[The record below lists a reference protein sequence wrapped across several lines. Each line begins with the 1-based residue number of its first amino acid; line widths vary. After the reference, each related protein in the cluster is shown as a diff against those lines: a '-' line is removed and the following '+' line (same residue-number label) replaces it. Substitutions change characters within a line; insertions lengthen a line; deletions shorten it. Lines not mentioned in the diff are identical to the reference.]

1 MKNKLLLTTALI
13 GSVALAGAAQSEIK
27 IGGSQEITFGA
38 STVDSSTAANNGKA
52 SARGLGNETNLNISG
67 GKDLDNGINIVS
79 KFNIEFDSTNAAKK
93 EVSVQFNMGDAFFV
107 IANDMTQGLNS
118 ISAPRVGDHPNT
130 VAIRASSV
138 SYTDGYIENNFD
150 DHIALGFKVAGG
162 NVVALYAPNAQNSG
176 NDDATLSALET
187 GSGYTISY
195 KGSPVEGLTIGLA
208 TAEKQAINTNV
219 TKDLEADKAM
229 ISYTMGA
236 VTAGVEYSDLDTNTT
251 SGNLKSMSYGVTF
264 NAADNLSIG
273 LGYAVTE
280 DDDAANTNPDEK
292 ISLITLGYNLG
303 GLGIE
308 LSYADTSDAGNTAGA
323 DTQVFQART
332 VVAF

>member
-38 STVDSSTAANNGKA
+38 SSVDSSTAANNGKA

-67 GKDLDNGINIVS
+67 SKDLDNGISIVS
-79 KFNIEFDSTNAAKK
+79 KYNLEFDTAAKK

-130 VAIRASSV
+130 VARRGV
-138 SYTDGYIENNFD
+138 ETSYTDGYIENNFQ
-150 DHIALGFKVAGG
+150 DHVALGFKVAGG
-162 NVVALYAPNAQNSG
+162 NVVALYAPNTQNSG
-176 NDDATLSALET
+176 NDDATLSTLET

-195 KGSPVEGLTIGLA
+195 VGSPVEGLKIGLA
-208 TAEKQAINTNV
+208 TAERQSANTSV
-219 TKDLEADKAM
+219 TKDIEADKAM

-236 VTAGVEYSDLDTNTT
+236 VTAGVEYSDKDTNTT
-251 SGNLKSMSYGVTF
+251 TGNLKSMSYGVTF

-280 DDDAANTNPDEK
+280 ADNPGNTNPDEK

-308 LSYADTSDAGNTAGA
+308 LSYADTSDSGNSSGN

>member
-38 STVDSSTAANNGKA
+38 SSVDSATAANNGKA

-67 GKDLDNGINIVS
+67 SKDLDNGISIVS
-79 KFNIEFDSTNAAKK
+79 KYNLEFDTVAKK

-130 VAIRASSV
+130 IASRGVAT

-150 DHIALGFKVAGG
+150 DHVALGFKVAGG
-162 NVVALYAPNAQNSG
+162 NVVALYAPNAQLNG
-176 NDDATLSALET
+176 NDDNPVSGLET

-208 TAEKQAINTNV
+208 TAEKQSANTIV
-219 TKDLEADKAM
+219 TKDKESDKAM

-251 SGNLKSMSYGVTF
+251 TGNLKSMSYGVTF
-264 NAADNLSIG
+264 NAADNLAIG
-273 LGYAVTE
+273 LGYTVTE
-280 DDDAANTNPDEK
+280 DDDAGNTNPDEK

-303 GLGIE
+303 GLGLE
-308 LSYADTSDAGNTAGA
+308 LSYADTSDSNNSSGN

>member
-1 MKNKLLLTTALI
+1 MKNKLLMTTALI

-27 IGGSQEITFGA
+27 IGGSQEVTYAASSTESNTAASNGGA
-38 STVDSSTAANNGKA
+38 SG
-52 SARGLGNETNLNISG
+52 RGIGNETNLNISG
-67 GKDLDNGINIVS
+67 GKELDNGISIVS

-93 EVSVQFNMGDAFFV
+93 EASVQFNMGDAFFV
-107 IANDMTQGLNS
+107 IANDMTQGMNS

-130 VAIRASSV
+130 VARRGV
-138 SYTDGYIENNFD
+138 ETSYTDGYIENNFQ
-150 DHIALGFKVAGG
+150 DHVALGFKVAGG
-162 NVVALYAPNAQNSG
+162 NVVALYAPNAQLNG
-176 NDDATLSALET
+176 NDDGAVSGLET

-195 KGSPVEGLTIGLA
+195 VGSPVEGLKIGLA
-208 TAEKQAINTNV
+208 TAERQSANTSV
-219 TKDLEADKAM
+219 TKDIEADKAM

-236 VTAGVEYSDLDTNTT
+236 VTAGVEYSDKDTNTT
-251 SGNLKSMSYGVTF
+251 TGNLKSMSYGVTF

-280 DDDAANTNPDEK
+280 ADNPGNTNPDEK

-308 LSYADTSDAGNTAGA
+308 LSYADTSDSGNSSGN

>member
-38 STVDSSTAANNGKA
+38 SSVDSSTAADNGKA

-67 GKDLDNGINIVS
+67 SMDLDNGISIVS
-79 KFNIEFDSTNAAKK
+79 KYNLEFDTAAKK

-118 ISAPRVGDHPNT
+118 ISAPRVGDHPST
-130 VAIRASSV
+130 IAGRGAATA
-138 SYTDGYIENNFD
+138 YTDGQIENNFD
-150 DHIALGFKVAGG
+150 DHVALGFKVAGG
-162 NVVALYAPNAQNSG
+162 NVVALYAPNAQLNG
-176 NDDATLSALET
+176 NDDGAVSGLET

-208 TAEKQAINTNV
+208 TAEKQSANTNV
-219 TKDLEADKAM
+219 TKDIEADKAM

-236 VTAGVEYSDLDTNTT
+236 VTAGVEYSDKDTNTT

-280 DDDAANTNPDEK
+280 DDDAGNTNPDEK

-308 LSYADTSDAGNTAGA
+308 LSYADTSDAANTSGN

>member
-38 STVDSSTAANNGKA
+38 SSVDSSTAADNGKA

-67 GKDLDNGINIVS
+67 SKDLDNGISIVS
-79 KFNIEFDSTNAAKK
+79 KYNLEFDTAAKK

-130 VAIRASSV
+130 IATRGAAV

-150 DHIALGFKVAGG
+150 DHVALGFKVAGG
-162 NVVALYAPNAQNSG
+162 NVVALYAPNAQLNG
-176 NDDATLSALET
+176 NDDGAVSGLET

-208 TAEKQAINTNV
+208 TAEKQSANTSV

-264 NAADNLSIG
+264 NAADNLAIG
-273 LGYAVTE
+273 LGYTVTE
-280 DDDAANTNPDEK
+280 DDDAGNTNPDEK

-308 LSYADTSDAGNTAGA
+308 LSYADTSDAANTSGN

>member
-38 STVDSSTAANNGKA
+38 SSVDSSTAANNGKA

-67 GKDLDNGINIVS
+67 SKDLDNGISIVS
-79 KFNIEFDSTNAAKK
+79 KYNLEFDTAAKK

-118 ISAPRVGDHPNT
+118 ISAPRVGDHPST
-130 VAIRASSV
+130 IAGRGAATT
-138 SYTDGYIENNFD
+138 YTDGQIENNFD

-162 NVVALYAPNAQNSG
+162 NVVALYAPNAQLNG
-176 NDDATLSALET
+176 NDDGPVSGLET

-195 KGSPVEGLTIGLA
+195 VGSPVEGLKIGLA
-208 TAEKQAINTNV
+208 TAEKQSANTNV
-219 TKDLEADKAM
+219 TKDIEADKAM

-236 VTAGVEYSDLDTNTT
+236 VTAGVEYSDKDTNTT
-251 SGNLKSMSYGVTF
+251 SGNLESMSYGVTF

-273 LGYAVTE
+273 LGYTVTE
-280 DDDAANTNPDEK
+280 DDDTGNTNPDEK

-308 LSYADTSDAGNTAGA
+308 LSYADTSDSNNSSGN

>member
-38 STVDSSTAANNGKA
+38 SSVDSSTAANNGKA

-67 GKDLDNGINIVS
+67 SKDLDNGISIVS
-79 KFNIEFDSTNAAKK
+79 KYNLEFDTAAKK

-118 ISAPRVGDHPNT
+118 ISAPRVGDHPST
-130 VAIRASSV
+130 IAGRGAST
-138 SYTDGYIENNFD
+138 SYTDGYFENNAD
-150 DHIALGFKVAGG
+150 DHVALGFKVAGG
-162 NVVALYAPNAQNSG
+162 NVVAIYAPNAQLNG
-176 NDDATLSALET
+176 NDDGAVSGLET

-208 TAEKQAINTNV
+208 TAEKQSANTNV
-219 TKDLEADKAM
+219 TKDKDADKAM

-236 VTAGVEYSDLDTNTT
+236 VTAGVEYSNLDTNTT

-273 LGYAVTE
+273 LGYVVTE
-280 DDDAANTNPDEK
+280 DDDAGNTNPDEK

-303 GLGIE
+303 GLGLE
-308 LSYADTSDAGNTAGA
+308 LSYADTSDSANSSGN

>member
-38 STVDSSTAANNGKA
+38 SSVDSSTAANNGKA

-67 GKDLDNGINIVS
+67 SKDLDNGISIVS
-79 KFNIEFDSTNAAKK
+79 KYNLEFDTAAKK

-130 VAIRASSV
+130 IATRGAAV

-150 DHIALGFKVAGG
+150 DHVALGFKVAGG
-162 NVVALYAPNAQNSG
+162 NVVALYAPNAQLNG
-176 NDDATLSALET
+176 NDDGAVSGLET

-208 TAEKQAINTNV
+208 TAEKQAANTTS
-219 TKDLEADKAM
+219 TKDIEADKVM
-229 ISYTMGA
+229 VSYAMGA
-236 VTAGVEYSDLDTNTT
+236 VTAGVEYSDKDTNTT

-273 LGYAVTE
+273 LGYVVTE
-280 DDDAANTNPDEK
+280 DDDAGNTNPDEK

>member
-38 STVDSSTAANNGKA
+38 SSVKTSSA
-52 SARGLGNETNLNISG
+52 STTGNKSGRGLGNETNLNISG
-67 GKDLDNGINIVS
+67 STDLDNGMSIVT
-79 KFNIEFDSTNAAKK
+79 KYNLEFDTAAKK
-93 EVSVQFNMGDAFFV
+93 EVSMQINSGDAFFV

-130 VAIRASSV
+130 VAARATATAYV
-138 SYTDGYIENNFD
+138 DGHIENNFD
-150 DHIALGFKVAGG
+150 DHVAVGLKVAGG
-162 NVVALYAPNAQNSG
+162 NLVALYAQTARLNG
-176 NDDATLSALET
+176 NDDGGTDALQT

-195 KGSPVEGLTIGLA
+195 VGSPVENLKIGIA
-208 TAEKQAINTNV
+208 HGEKQDSDANRV
-219 TKDLEADKAM
+219 KDIESDKLMVA
-229 ISYTMGA
+229 YTMGA
-236 VTAGVEYSDLDTNTT
+236 VTAGVEYSDKDTNTT
-251 SGNLKSMSYGVTF
+251 SGNLKTMSYGVTF

-280 DDDAANTNPDEK
+280 DDDAGNTNPDEK
-292 ISLITLGYNLG
+292 ITLITLGYNLG
-303 GLGIE
+303 GLGLE
-308 LSYADTSDAGNTAGA
+308 LSYADVSDANNAAGA
-323 DTQVFQART
+323 DNQVFQART